1 MSSEKSEAIVL
12 RAVPWSET
20 SLVVT
25 LWTKDFGK
33 VSAIAKGARRI
44 RSPFESALDL
54 LAHSSVVF
62 IVKSGDVLDLLTE
75 AKLIR
80 RFRSGQKHL
89 LNLYAGFYV
98 AELLLRFTE
107 ENLAI
112 PELFD
117 YAKKTLES
125 LDTRDDVGEIVLRF
139 ELHLLR
145 LLGHAPSVHACAS
158 CGEVPNNVVTA
169 DLSARAISFG
179 IEAGGILCAQCLAGQ
194 RSVVR
199 IRESTRLHLLDILQ
213 GSFDEQANL
222 QTIPNEC
229 KREVRTLINRF
240 VESLLNRSFD
250 LHPFLEDLAL

>member
-1 MSSEKSEAIVL
+1 LSSEKSEAIVL

-80 RFRSGQKHL
+80 RFRSGQQQL

-98 AELLLRFTE
+98 AELLLRLTE
-107 ENLAI
+107 ENFAI
-112 PELFD
+112 PELFC
-117 YAKKTLES
+117 YARNTLES
-125 LDTRDDVGEIVLRF
+125 LDTRDDVGELVLRF
-139 ELHLLR
+139 ELHMLR
-145 LLGHAPSVHACAS
+145 LLGHAPLLDACAG
-158 CGEVPNNVVTA
+158 CGDV
-169 DLSARAISFG
+169 LSTSDNRRPSSRTISFG
-179 IEAGGILCAQCLAGQ
+179 IEAGGLLCDRCLAGQ
-194 RSVVR
+194 RSIIR
-199 IRESTRLHLLDILQ
+199 IRESTRRQLLDVLSS
-213 GSFDEQANL
+213 SFYDQESL
-222 QTIPNEC
+222 VPIPADC
-229 KREVRTLINRF
+229 KREIRTVITRF
-240 VESLLNRSFD
+240 VCSLLNRSFD

>member
-1 MSSEKSEAIVL
+1 LSSEKSEAIVL

-25 LWTKDFGK
+25 LWTRDFGK

-80 RFRSGQKHL
+80 RFRSGQKRL

-107 ENLAI
+107 EDFAI
-112 PELFD
+112 PELFE
-117 YAKKTLES
+117 YAKITLES

-145 LLGHAPSVHACAS
+145 LLGHAPSMHACAG
-158 CGEVPNNVVTA
+158 CGEVKNEVG
-169 DLSARAISFG
+169 DGLSSTRPISFG
-179 IEAGGILCAQCLAGQ
+179 IEAGGILCGKCLAGQ
-194 RSVVR
+194 RSVLR
-199 IRESTRLHLLDILQ
+199 IREATRRHLLEILQ
-213 GSFDEQANL
+213 GAFHEPKSL
-222 QTIPNEC
+222 TRIPIDC
-229 KREVRTLINRF
+229 KREIRTVVSRF
-240 VESLLNRSFD
+240 VESILNRSFD

>member
-1 MSSEKSEAIVL
+1 LSSEKSEAIVL
-12 RAVPWSET
+12 RAIPWSET

-33 VSAIAKGARRI
+33 ISAIAKGARRI

-62 IVKSGDVLDLLTE
+62 IAKSGDVLDLLTE

-80 RFRSGQKHL
+80 RFRSGQKRL

-107 ENLAI
+107 EGFAI
-112 PELFD
+112 PDVFE
-117 YAKKTLES
+117 YARETLES
-125 LDTRDDVGEIVLRF
+125 LDARDDVGEIVLRF

-145 LLGHAPSVHACAS
+145 LLGHAPSLDACVG
-158 CGEVPNNVVTA
+158 CGEVLGNETNNTA
-169 DLSARAISFG
+169 TSPSISFG
-179 IEAGGILCAQCLAGQ
+179 IEAGGIVCEKCLAGQ
-194 RSVVR
+194 RSIIR
-199 IRESTRLHLLDILQ
+199 IRESTRVRLLDLLQ
-213 GSFDEQANL
+213 SSFYEDISLQPIPQA
-222 QTIPNEC
+222 C
-229 KREVRTLINRF
+229 KREIRTLVTRF
-240 VESLLNRSFD
+240 VCSLLNRSFD

>member
-25 LWTKDFGK
+25 LLTKDFGK
-33 VSAIAKGARRI
+33 TSGIAKGARRI

-62 IVKSGDVLDLLTE
+62 IAKSGDVLDLLTE

-80 RFRSGQKHL
+80 RFRSGQKRL

-107 ENLAI
+107 EGVPL
-112 PELFD
+112 PEIFE
-117 YAKKTLES
+117 YTKETLES
-125 LDTRDDVGEIVLRF
+125 LDSRNDVGEIVLRF
-139 ELHLLR
+139 EFHLLR
-145 LLGHAPSVHACAS
+145 MLGHAPSMDTCVF
-158 CGEVPNNVVTA
+158 CGEGFDTDGSIA
-169 DLSARAISFG
+169 SEATFRSFS
-179 IEAGGILCAQCLAGQ
+179 IEAGGVLCNRCLPGQ
-194 RSVVR
+194 RSIIR
-199 IRESTRLHLLDILQ
+199 IREKTRNHLLVLLRT
-213 GSFDEQANL
+213 SFHDARCLEP
-222 QTIPNEC
+222 IPVVC
-229 KREVRTLINRF
+229 KREIRTVATRF
-240 VESLLNRSFD
+240 LCSLLNRSFD

>member
-1 MSSEKSEAIVL
+1 LSSEKSEAIVL

-33 VSAIAKGARRI
+33 VSGIAKGARRI

-80 RFRSGQKHL
+80 RFRSGQKQL

-107 ENLAI
+107 EDFAI
-112 PELFD
+112 PELFE
-117 YAKKTLES
+117 YTQKTLES

-145 LLGHAPSVHACAS
+145 LLGHAPSMHACAG
-158 CGEVPNNVVTA
+158 CGEVPGNASNPDSSSRTV
-169 DLSARAISFG
+169 SFG
-179 IEAGGILCAQCLAGQ
+179 IEAGGILCTQCLPGQ
-194 RSVVR
+194 RSVLR
-199 IRESTRLHLLDILQ
+199 IREGTRRHLLDILQ
-213 GSFDEQANL
+213 GSFDEPSNL
-222 QTIPNEC
+222 KTIPNVC
-229 KREVRTLINRF
+229 KREIRTLVSRF
-240 VESLLNRSFD
+240 LESLLNRSFD